1 MHTADDVYS
10 DAIMAL
16 RLAFEHVSALK
27 SPDDSARDQQTVR
40 SRINLGSTS
49 ERFS

>member
-10 DAIMAL
+10 DAIISL

-27 SPDDSARDQQTVR
+27 SPDDSQG
-40 SRINLGSTS
+40 INRQSGLA
-49 ERFS
+49 